1 MRAQLVLLVVIVTAC
16 GQVSKGGTDAGPD
29 TSCGLDCA
37 AQATYGL
44 VVNRCFEYS
53 DDASKKTDPPA
64 MGAQVLPVFTLDNKL
79 KVLPVEYRQGGQLKM
94 RDSFAIQ
101 NGELLL
107 IRREFTQ
114 SNQSVT
120 YRDSMLQASGVKWLQ
135 THSAAG
141 ETSTTMVKAL
151 VVNAAGAMSST
162 DSSYRV
168 TTAAPSASELRTPL
182 NAYIDGVKLLFS
194 ENPTDNGSDS
204 RRVFVPQ
211 VGFVLI
217 ASPFSLSPGAPTT
230 PLMLQ
235 RIRDIGSPD
244 AGAGDCSLGAP

>member
-1 MRAQLVLLVVIVTAC
+1 MRIQLELLVVIATAC
-16 GQVSKGGTDAGPD
+16 GTATTGGADAGPD

-53 DDASKKTDPPA
+53 DEASKKKDPPLL
-64 MGAQVLPVFTLDNKL
+64 GAQVLPVFTLDNKL
-79 KVLPVEYRQGGQLKM
+79 KVLPVEYRQSGQLKM
-94 RDSFAIQ
+94 RDSFAIK

-107 IRREFTQ
+107 VRREFPA
-114 SNQSVT
+114 SDQSVT
-120 YRDSMLQASGVKWLQ
+120 YRDSMLQISGVKWLQ
-135 THSAAG
+135 TNSAAG
-141 ETSTTMVKAL
+141 ETYTTTSKAL
-151 VVNAAGAMSST
+151 VVNQAGAMNST

-182 NAYIDGVKLLFS
+182 NAYIDGVKLLLS
-194 ENPTDNGSDS
+194 ESPTDNGSDS

-217 ASPFSLSPGAPTT
+217 ASPFSLTPGAPTT

>member
-1 MRAQLVLLVVIVTAC
+1 MRAQLSAMVILLVAC
-16 GQVSKGGTDAGPD
+16 GQAPKGGADAGPD

-44 VVNRCFEYS
+44 IINRCFEYS
-53 DDASKKTDPPA
+53 DDASNKRDPPLL
-64 MGAQVLPVFTLDNKL
+64 GAQVLPVFTLDNTVR
-79 KVLPVEYRQGGQLKM
+79 VLPVEYRQSGQLKM
-94 RDSFAIQ
+94 RDSFVLK
-101 NGELLL
+101 NGDLLL
-107 IRREFTQ
+107 VRREFPAT
-114 SNQSVT
+114 SQSVT
-120 YRDSMLQASGVKWLQ
+120 YRDSTLAISGVKWLQ
-135 THSAAG
+135 TDSASG
-141 ETSTTMVKAL
+141 QTYTTMSKAL
-151 VVNAAGAMSST
+151 VVNGAGSSNST

-168 TTAAPSASELRTPL
+168 TTAAPSANELRTPL
-182 NAYIDGVKLLFS
+182 NSYIEGVKLLTS
-194 ENPTDNGSDS
+194 ESPTDNGSDS

-217 ASPFSLSPGAPTT
+217 ASPFSLTPGAPTT

>member
-1 MRAQLVLLVVIVTAC
+1 MRAQLALLVVTATAC
-16 GQVSKGGTDAGPD
+16 GTAAQGGTDAGPD
-29 TSCGLDCA
+29 TTCGLDCA

-53 DDASKKTDPPA
+53 DDASKKKDPPS
-64 MGAQVLPVFTLDNKL
+64 MGAQVLPVFTLDNKV
-79 KVLPVEYRQGGQLKM
+79 KVLPVEYRQSGQLTM
-94 RDSFAIQ
+94 RDSFAIK
-101 NGELLL
+101 NGGLLL
-107 IRREFTQ
+107 VRREFPQ

-120 YRDSMLQASGVKWLQ
+120 YRDSMLQVSGVKWLQ
-135 THSAAG
+135 TNSASG
-141 ETSTTMVKAL
+141 ETSTSMVKAL
-151 VVNAAGAMSST
+151 VVNEAGAMGST
-162 DSSYRV
+162 DSTYRV

-182 NAYIDGVKLLFS
+182 NSYLDGLKLLFS
-194 ENPTDNGSDS
+194 ESPTDNGSDS

-217 ASPFSLSPGAPTT
+217 ASPFSLTPGAPTT